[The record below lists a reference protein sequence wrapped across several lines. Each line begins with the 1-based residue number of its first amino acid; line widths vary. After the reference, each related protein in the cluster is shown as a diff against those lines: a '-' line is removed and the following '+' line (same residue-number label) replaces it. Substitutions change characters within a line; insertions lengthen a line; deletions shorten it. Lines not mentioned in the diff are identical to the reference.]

1 MLASFKYVVKNR
13 KKDIIIVGII
23 ILLSLLSFAT
33 GFIVAEY
40 QGEETIL
47 IEYE

>member
-13 KKDIIIVGII
+13 KKDIIIVSII
-23 ILLSLLSFAT
+23 ILLSLLSFAM
-33 GFIVAEY
+33 GFIMAEY

-47 IEYE
+47 IEHE

>member
-1 MLASFKYVVKNR
+1 MIIS
-13 KKDIIIVGII
+13 IIV
-23 ILLSLLSFAT
+23 LLSLLSFAM

-40 QGEETIL
+40 QGKEAIL